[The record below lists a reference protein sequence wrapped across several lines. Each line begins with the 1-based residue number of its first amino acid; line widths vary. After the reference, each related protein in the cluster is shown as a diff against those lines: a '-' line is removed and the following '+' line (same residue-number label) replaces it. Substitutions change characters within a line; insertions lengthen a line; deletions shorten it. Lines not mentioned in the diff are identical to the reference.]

1 MNKKLI
7 LTTTVLILVSLPVSS
22 QEILILCKGDE
33 ITDSK
38 GFREFNYDTTY
49 KLDLRKKYWIPA
61 RFTGKINS
69 THKLVVSDN
78 FFYSYHLDDYY
89 QFMKRDT
96 ASIIFREISRI
107 DGRYTG
113 FIIYIPGEKFEK
125 FKKEIR
131 SLNEIAKAKK
141 IRELVNDEVFSYFG
155 KKFPDKWVLSTAN
168 CSKTQKKF

>member
-1 MNKKLI
+1 MKKLI
-7 LTTTVLILVSLPVSS
+7 LTISVLFLVSFPVSS

-33 ITDSK
+33 ISDSK

-61 RFTGKINS
+61 KFKGKIAS
-69 THKLVVSDN
+69 SHKLIVTDD

-107 DGRYTG
+107 DGKYTG
-113 FIIYIPGEKFEK
+113 FVVYILGEKFEK

-131 SLNEIAKAKK
+131 SLNEISKVKK
-141 IRELVNDEVFSYFG
+141 IRELVSDEVFNYLG
-155 KKFPDKWVLSTAN
+155 KNLPDKWVLSTAN